1 MAETKTIVTVGVI
14 FGAAGLVGGFL
25 VGRRRPALPAA
36 TSPQPDVPREKL
48 FAYTDDQRGHFYV
61 GRIGTPRNQRERK
74 RMKISKEHVI
84 EYVDAPLML
93 DLQARAD
100 GWGTTADGHT
110 LKFGHEEVRLVREP
124 RLVMPGQLGAL
135 FRIEG
140 NVAVRD
146 RVRTEASLL
155 AGEGFAEVVSV
166 NMAEA

>member
-36 TSPQPDVPREKL
+36 TSPQPDIPREKL
-48 FAYTDDQRGHFYV
+48 FAFTDEQRGHFYV
-61 GRIGTPRNQRERK
+61 GRVGTPRNQRERK
-74 RMKISKEHVI
+74 RMTSKEHVI

-100 GWGTTADGHT
+100 GWGTIPNGHT
-110 LKFGHEEVRLVREP
+110 LKFGHEEVRLLREP
-124 RLVMPGQLGAL
+124 RLAMPGQLGAL

-140 NVAVRD
+140 NGAVRE

-166 NMAEA
+166 NLAEA